1 MSEAINSLADAIE
14 RLYRSFVLRDVV
26 GYLLPGSVFIS
37 SAWLLGS
44 GQSDLPRYL
53 ANLLRDW
60 MPSQLIAF
68 LAASYLG
75 GVLIQS
81 VHYGIVD
88 WVYQLQKKVYDF
100 LQRDADSWPTKTIFW
115 LLKTIFLPLRAILW
129 PVAGIF
135 TYARQIID
143 VAKID
148 NPSLID
154 SPSLMTIG
162 ALALDA
168 APRSREE
175 KSLSKSGERD
185 SYTERLSV
193 LMLITS
199 NLAIASVPLLILAIK
214 FDLHWCYPLGGAL
227 ILLFLYLEHW
237 RLLYARN
244 LRHKFL
250 AEAGSSDGEFI
261 TG

>member
-26 GYLLPGSVFIS
+26 GYLLPGAVFIS

-44 GQSDLPRYL
+44 GQSDLPGYL

-68 LAASYLG
+68 LVASYLG
-75 GVLIQS
+75 GALIQS
-81 VHYGIVD
+81 VHYGFVD
-88 WVYQLQKKVYDF
+88 WIYQLP
-100 LQRDADSWPTKTIFW
+100 RIDSPCSKTKCRF
-115 LLKTIFLPLRAILW
+115 LRAIFW
-129 PVAGIF
+129 PVTGIF
-135 TYARQIID
+135 TYAKKVID

-148 NPSLID
+148 TPSLID

-162 ALALDA
+162 ALYPDV
-168 APRSREE
+168 APKPSKE
-175 KSLSKSGERD
+175 KSPSKSEERD
-185 SYTERLSV
+185 PYTDRLSV

-199 NLAIASVPLLILAIK
+199 NLAIASVPLVILIWRRCNWRLGFLAVV
-214 FDLHWCYPLGGAL
+214 L
-227 ILLFLYLEHW
+227 IVFLYLEHG

-250 AEAGSSDGEFI
+250 AG
-261 TG
+261 